1 MFRKFTFLLI
11 LIFSTA
17 VFGQTETLDNSAV
30 IALSRSGLS
39 LDLILKKI
47 STSRPS
53 FDVSSAALVELKK
66 AGVEDTVIA
75 YMMDRA
81 ETALPT
87 QASATP
93 ALTTLTR
100 SPGYSDSSPAI
111 ENKPAAKLPAKTITF
126 EKSSLQPSLQAVEKE
141 LLKRDDFR
149 KLNLTIV
156 RYKEKADLFV
166 DIRFVSGSILTH
178 RYVYR
183 IFDRRSG
190 AVVAAG
196 ETTSW
201 GSLAENLARHIS
213 KRLVLAIQEG
223 RLT

>member
-1 MFRKFTFLLI
+1 MFRKLTFFLFLV
-11 LIFSTA
+11 FATA
-17 VFGQTETLDNSAV
+17 AFGQNETLDNAAV

-39 LDLILKKI
+39 LDLVLKKI
-47 STSRPS
+47 STSRPA

-66 AGVEDTVIA
+66 AGVEDAVIA

-87 QASATP
+87 QTHVTSASLPP
-93 ALTTLTR
+93 AR
-100 SPGYSDSSPAI
+100 SPGYSDS
-111 ENKPAAKLPAKTITF
+111 AALAEAKATSKHPAKTITF

-149 KLNLTIV
+149 RLNLTIV
-156 RYKEKADLFV
+156 RYREKADLFV
-166 DIRFVSGSILTH
+166 DIRFVSGSVITH

-213 KRLVLAIQEG
+213 KRLALAIQEG